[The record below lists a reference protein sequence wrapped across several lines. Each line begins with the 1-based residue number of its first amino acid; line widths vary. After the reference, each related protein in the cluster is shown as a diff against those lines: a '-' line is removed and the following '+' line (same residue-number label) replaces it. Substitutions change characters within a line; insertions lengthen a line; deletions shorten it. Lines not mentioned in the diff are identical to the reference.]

1 MQINRNWM
9 ELNRNTSL
17 GQNSSISSGCTNNE
31 HLLSFKKFP
40 TSLIIQKTNEIRSRK
55 AMPQL
60 SCLDLPRKRSLH
72 FQFSIFNCK
81 AAVAIIEVSGTAEG
95 RTLLDILYSRG
106 TRPTTH
112 LK

>member
-17 GQNSSISSGCTNNE
+17 GQNPSISSGCTNNE
-31 HLLSFKKFP
+31 HLLSFKKLR
-40 TSLIIQKTNEIRSRK
+40 SLIIQKTNEIRSRK